1 MRTTIVA
8 AIALLL
14 TAASPVQALS
24 PTAKAFVRKAGLD
37 PASATVLQAD
47 KDGEI
52 SLIFRGK
59 PVKNSLEALA
69 AKGSKKSVLAFV
81 TSREFIHKLKAD
93 FKGTDIPKTGYDGIY
108 LTSEERNLVV
118 DKLVERAN

>member
-1 MRTTIVA
+1 MRTIIVA
-8 AIALLL
+8 ALVLLL
-14 TAASPVQALS
+14 TAASSARALS
-24 PTAKAFVRKAGLD
+24 PAAKTFVRKAGLD
-37 PASATVLQAD
+37 PASAAGLQAD

-52 SLIFRGK
+52 SSIFRGK

-69 AKGSKKSVLAFV
+69 AKGSKKGVFAFV

-93 FKGTDIPKTGYDGIY
+93 FKRTDIPKTGYDGIY
-108 LTSEERNLVV
+108 LTNEERNLVV